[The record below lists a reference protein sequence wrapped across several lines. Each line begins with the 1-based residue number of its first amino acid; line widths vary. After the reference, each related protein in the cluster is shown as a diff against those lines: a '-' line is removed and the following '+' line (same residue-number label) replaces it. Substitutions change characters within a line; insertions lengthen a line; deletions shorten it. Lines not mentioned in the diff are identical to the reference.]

1 LNRGIYLINGPKR
14 KISGWRLIST
24 APISPIQKIFRI
36 FAKQKFTRSMKHA
49 SLVLLLCLFATPL
62 LFAQDAE
69 KAKQEEYL
77 SLYRRALGYNDL
89 SSAAYALN
97 AYLHHGGD
105 AKFNDSLAL
114 VFYNMNNLGGAYKL
128 AGEINTKDP
137 KNVTALTLL
146 ADISG
151 RAGEVKKSLEW
162 YEKLV
167 ELSPS
172 PYNHYQLATKQFVLE
187 RSLECKQSLQKAI
200 ADSAQAKQQMVRLD
214 IGEGYGE
221 DVPVLAA
228 AMNMMGAIAYKE
240 KDKVAAAEW
249 YNKAIAA
256 FPQFVIAK
264 QNLEELKKPAAP
276 AKTPVKKG

>member
-1 LNRGIYLINGPKR
+1 M
-14 KISGWRLIST
+14 
-24 APISPIQKIFRI
+24 
-36 FAKQKFTRSMKHA
+36 KQIV
-49 SLVLLLCLFATPL
+49 SLLSLCLFAMPIL
-62 LFAQDAE
+62 YAQDSS
-69 KAKQEEYL
+69 KTKQEEYL
-77 SLYRRALGYNDL
+77 GLYRRALGYNDL
-89 SSAAYALN
+89 SSAANALN
-97 AYLHHGGD
+97 GYLYHGGD
-105 AKFNDSLAL
+105 GKFNDSLAL

-167 ELSPS
+167 ELAPS

-200 ADSAQAKQQMVRLD
+200 ADSAQARQQMVRLD

-228 AMNMMGAIAYKE
+228 SMNMMGAIAYKE
-240 KDKVAAAEW
+240 KDNAAAADW
-249 YNKAIAA
+249 YKKAIAA

-264 QNLEELKKPAAP
+264 QNLEELKKPATP
-276 AKTPVKKG
+276 AGSAKPPVKKG